1 MSKIIVAL
9 TSAIL
14 LSACVSA
21 PESETPQANFKT
33 QIRWTSYGIP
43 HVKAD
48 DWAGMGYGFAYA
60 TATDGV
66 CVVAHDVMTV
76 NGDLSRFVGP
86 ENGNLQ
92 SDIFHRG
99 LLTTDRLLAF
109 SAEQSANEH
118 EFSRGYTAGYN
129 RYLRDHADDL
139 PAACAGKPW
148 VQEITQD
155 DLVRLTMGVGIRYGL
170 GWFQK
175 SIASATPP
183 GEPLAD
189 LEPGSVSLADNP
201 LADNPMADNRYDFE
215 IGIGSNAVALGRDV
229 TESGRGVLFGNPH
242 YPWRGSSRFHMI
254 HTTIPGELDV
264 MGVSLLTTNRV
275 AIGFNKDIAWSH
287 TVSTALRFTLYE
299 LQLNPEN
306 PMEYKYGDVYRP
318 IVESGVDIDVVDEDG
333 NTETRQQSIYLTHYG
348 AVVMSQALPWNTEVA
363 YAIRDVNVNNTR
375 NMATYDA
382 LNVAESIDDIE
393 AAISMQGV
401 PWTNTIAA
409 DRHGTAYYADISVT
423 PNVDAELLDR
433 CRVTVK
439 NLPARVV
446 VLNGANPGC
455 EWKNDSRSAVAGALP
470 AQEMPRI
477 RRNDYVT
484 NSNDSYWLSNPDAP
498 LEGYSPIIGPERT
511 ARTLRT
517 RAGLNFVQQ
526 KLAEKE
532 KLGPQDLQS
541 IIYSQRNYAAE
552 ILLDDV
558 LQLCEENGGPVAL
571 ENTTVKMEITPACAA
586 LAGWDRHQGNDSR
599 GAQVWTEFWRTAR
612 KIPDVYAVP
621 FDVNNPVH
629 TPTGIA
635 IDNDEV
641 AAAVRQ
647 ALANAQITLQDAGI
661 ALDARWGDVQFAERK
676 GERIAIPGGHGWAGM
691 FGMIEADLQKD
702 KGYTPIK
709 HGNSFIQVISWDR
722 DGNLDP
728 RGMLTY
734 SQSQEPES
742 DHYDNLTRLYSD
754 GRWIRFPFSE
764 AEIQADSELLVLE
777 LIE

>member
-1 MSKIIVAL
+1 MRKIIATLACV
-9 TSAIL
+9 TL
-14 LSACVSA
+14 LSACASA
-21 PESETPQANFKT
+21 PESDTTPADFKT

-76 NGDLSRFVGP
+76 NGDLSRFLGP

-92 SDIFHRG
+92 SDVFHRG
-99 LLTTDRLLAF
+99 LLTDARLLAF
-109 SAEQSANEH
+109 NAEQSANEH
-118 EFSRGYTAGYN
+118 EFSRGYAAGYN

-139 PAACAGKPW
+139 PAACAGKAW
-148 VQEITQD
+148 MQAITQD

-175 SIASATPP
+175 DIANASPP
-183 GEPLAD
+183 GVPLASQGM
-189 LEPGSVSLADNP
+189 ELASI
-201 LADNPMADNRYDFE
+201 ADNRYDFE
-215 IGIGSNAVALGRDV
+215 MGIGSNAIALGKDV

-242 YPWRGSSRFHMI
+242 YPWKGSSRFHMI

-299 LQLNPEN
+299 LELNPED
-306 PMEYKYGDVYRP
+306 PMEYKYGNEYRP
-318 IVESGVDIDVVDEDG
+318 IVASSVAVEVLGADG
-333 NTETRQQSIYLTHYG
+333 NTDTEQQSIYLTHYG
-348 AVVMSQALPWNTEVA
+348 ALVMSKALPWNAEVA
-363 YAIRDVNVNNTR
+363 YAIRDANVNNTR
-375 NMATYDA
+375 NTASYDA
-382 LNVAESIDDIE
+382 LNKAESIDDIE

-409 DRHGTAYYADISVT
+409 DRHGTAFYADISVT

-439 NLPARVV
+439 HLPAHIVI
-446 VLNGANPGC
+446 LNGADPEC
-455 EWKNDSRSAVAGALP
+455 EWKIDSRSAVAGALP
-470 AQEMPRI
+470 AQDMPRI

-484 NSNDSYWLSNPDAP
+484 NSNDSYWLSNPDEP

-526 KLAEKE
+526 KLAEEK
-532 KLGPQDLQS
+532 KLGPQDLQA

-552 ILLDDV
+552 VLLDDV
-558 LQLCEENGGPVAL
+558 LELCDANNEPVL
-571 ENTTVKMEITPACAA
+571 FEDTEIDISPACAA
-586 LAGWDRHQGNDSR
+586 LAAWDRHQGNNSR
-599 GAQVWTEFWRTAR
+599 GAQVWTEFWRSAR
-612 KIPDVYAVP
+612 KIPDIYAVP
-621 FDVNNPVH
+621 FDVNDPVH

-641 AAAVRQ
+641 ATAARE
-647 ALANAQITLQDAGI
+647 ALASAQLTLEAAGI
-661 ALDARWGDVQFAERK
+661 ALDARWGDVQFAERN
-676 GERIAIPGGHGWAGM
+676 GERIAIPGGQGWAGM
-691 FGMIEADLQKD
+691 FGMIVADLQKD
-702 KGYTPIK
+702 KGYTPIQ
-709 HGNSFIQVISWDR
+709 HGNSFIQVISWDK

-742 DHYDNLTRLYSD
+742 AHYADLTRLYSD
-754 GRWIRFPFSE
+754 GQWIRFPFSE
-764 AEIQADSELLVLE
+764 ADIQADPELVVLE
-777 LIE
+777 LVE

>member
-1 MSKIIVAL
+1 MRRIIVTLSCA
-9 TSAIL
+9 AL
-14 LSACVSA
+14 LSACASA
-21 PESETPQANFKT
+21 PESDTSTANFKT

-43 HVKAD
+43 HVKAEN
-48 DWAGMGYGFAYA
+48 WAGLGYGFAYA

-76 NGDLSRFVGP
+76 KGDLSRFLGP

-92 SDIFHRG
+92 SDVFHRG
-99 LLTTDRLLAF
+99 LLTDDRLLAF
-109 SAEQSANEH
+109 NSKQSANEH
-118 EFSRGYTAGYN
+118 EFSRGYAAGYN

-148 VQEITQD
+148 MQAITQD
-155 DLVRLTMGVGIRYGL
+155 DLARLTMGVGIRYGL

-175 SIASATPP
+175 DIANATPP
-183 GEPLAD
+183 GVPLAIPVT
-189 LEPGSVSLADNP
+189 EPVP
-201 LADNPMADNRYDFE
+201 LADNRYDFE
-215 IGIGSNAVALGRDV
+215 MGIGSNAIALGSDV

-306 PMEYKYGDVYRP
+306 PMEYKYGDEYRP
-318 IVESGVDIDVVDEDG
+318 IVASSVTVEVLGEDG
-333 NTETRQQSIYLTHYG
+333 NASTEQQSIYLTHYG
-348 AVVMSQALPWNTEVA
+348 AVVMSKALPWNAEVA
-363 YAIRDVNVNNTR
+363 YAIRDANVNNTR
-375 NMATYDA
+375 NTATYDA
-382 LNVAESIDDIE
+382 LNKAESVDDIE
-393 AAISMQGV
+393 TAISMQGV

-409 DRHGTAYYADISVT
+409 DRYGTAFYADISVT

-439 NLPARVV
+439 HLPARVV
-446 VLNGANPGC
+446 VLNGADPDC

-470 AQEMPRI
+470 AEDMPRI

-484 NSNDSYWLSNPDAP
+484 NSNDSYWLSNPDEP

-526 KLAEKE
+526 KLAEEK

-558 LQLCEENGGPVAL
+558 LELCDGNNEPVTL
-571 ENTTVKMEITPACAA
+571 EGTEVDITAACAA
-586 LAGWDRHQGNDSR
+586 LAAWDRHQANNSR
-599 GAQVWTEFWRTAR
+599 GAQVWTEFWRSAR

-621 FDVNNPVH
+621 FDVNDPVH
-629 TPTGIA
+629 TPSGIA
-635 IDNDEV
+635 TENDEV
-641 AAAVRQ
+641 AAAVRV
-647 ALANAQITLQDAGI
+647 ALANAQVTLETAGI
-661 ALDARWGDVQFAERK
+661 ALDARWGDVQFAERN
-676 GERIAIPGGHGWAGM
+676 GERIAIPGGQGWAGM
-691 FGMIEADLQKD
+691 FGMIVADLQKD
-702 KGYTPIK
+702 KGYTPIQ
-709 HGNSFIQVISWDR
+709 HGNSYIQVISWDK

-742 DHYDNLTRLYSD
+742 DHYDDLTRLYSD
-754 GRWIRFPFSE
+754 GQWIRFPFSE
-764 AEIQADSELLVLE
+764 ADIQADPELSVLE
-777 LIE
+777 LLE

>member
-1 MSKIIVAL
+1 MQKIIVTL
-9 TSAIL
+9 SCVLL
-14 LSACVSA
+14 LSACSSV
-21 PESETPQANFKT
+21 PESDPLPSEFKT

-66 CVVAHDVMTV
+66 CVIAHDVMIV
-76 NGDLSRFVGP
+76 NGDLSRFLGP
-86 ENGNLQ
+86 EDGNLQ
-92 SDIFHRG
+92 SDVFHRG
-99 LLTTDRLLAF
+99 LLTDDRLIEF
-109 SAEQSANEH
+109 SGKQSANEH

-148 VQEITQD
+148 MQAITQD

-175 SIASATPP
+175 DIANATPP
-183 GEPLAD
+183 GVPLAAAD
-189 LEPGSVSLADNP
+189 PVSIADN
-201 LADNPMADNRYDFE
+201 NYDFE
-215 IGIGSNAVALGRDV
+215 VGIGSNAIALGRDV

-299 LQLNPEN
+299 LQLNPQN
-306 PMEYKYGDVYRP
+306 PMEYKYGEEYRP
-318 IVESGVDIDVVDEDG
+318 IVASSVAVDVKGEDG
-333 NTETRQQSIYLTHYG
+333 TISTEQQSIYLTHYG
-348 AVVMSQALPWNTEVA
+348 AIVMSKALPWNAEVA
-363 YAIRDVNVNNTR
+363 YAIRDANVDNTR
-375 NMATYDA
+375 NIATYDA
-382 LNVAESIDDIE
+382 LNKARSIDDIE

-409 DRHGTAYYADISVT
+409 DRHGTAFYADISVT
-423 PNVDAELLDR
+423 PNVDAELLGR
-433 CRVTVK
+433 CRVTVEH
-439 NLPARVV
+439 LPARIVI
-446 VLNGANPGC
+446 LNGADPEC
-455 EWKNDSRSAVAGALP
+455 EWKSDSRSAVAGALP
-470 AQEMPRI
+470 AQDMPRI

-484 NSNDSYWLSNPDAP
+484 NSNDSYWLSNPDEP

-517 RAGLNFVQQ
+517 RAGLNFLQQ
-526 KLAEKE
+526 KLAEEK

-558 LQLCEENGGPVAL
+558 LELCDGNNEPVL
-571 ENTTVKMEITPACAA
+571 LKDTEVDITPVCST
-586 LAGWDRHQGNDSR
+586 LATWDRHQGNNSR
-599 GAQVWTEFWRTAR
+599 GAQVWTEFWRKAR
-612 KIPDVYAVP
+612 KIPDIYAVP
-621 FDVNNPVH
+621 FDANDPVH
-629 TPTGIA
+629 TPAGIA
-635 IDNDEV
+635 IGSDEV
-641 AAAVRQ
+641 AAAVRE
-647 ALANAQITLQDAGI
+647 ALAGAQVTLETAGI
-661 ALDARWGDVQFAERK
+661 ALDARWGDVQFAERN
-676 GERIAIPGGHGWAGM
+676 GERIAIPGGQGWAGM
-691 FGMIEADLQKD
+691 FGMIVADLQKD

-709 HGNSFIQVISWDR
+709 HGNSFIQVISWDK

-742 DHYDNLTRLYSD
+742 EHYEDLTRLYSD
-754 GRWIRFPFSE
+754 GQWIRFPFSD
-764 AEIQADSELLVLE
+764 AEIQADPELSVLE
-777 LIE
+777 LLE

>member
-1 MSKIIVAL
+1 MYKIIL
-9 TSAIL
+9 TLASVIL
-14 LSACVSA
+14 LSACASV
-21 PESETPQANFKT
+21 PELDTAAASFKT

-48 DWAGMGYGFAYA
+48 DWAGLGYGFAYA
-60 TATDGV
+60 TATDGI
-66 CVVAHDVMTV
+66 CVIANDVVTV
-76 NGDLSRFVGP
+76 NGDLSRFLGP
-86 ENGNLQ
+86 EDGHLQ
-92 SDIFHRG
+92 SDVFHRG

-109 SAEQSANEH
+109 SAAQSTNEH

-129 RYLRDHADDL
+129 RYLRDHGGDL
-139 PAACAGKPW
+139 PLACAGKPW
-148 VQEITQD
+148 MRAITQD

-175 SIASATPP
+175 DIASATPP
-183 GEPLAD
+183 GEPLAASASGPD
-189 LEPGSVSLADNP
+189 S
-201 LADNPMADNRYDFE
+201 MADNRYDFE
-215 IGIGSNAVALGRDV
+215 MGIGSNAVALGSDV

-242 YPWRGSSRFHMI
+242 YPWQGSSRFHMI
-254 HTTIPGELDV
+254 HTTIPGQLDV
-264 MGVSLLTTNRV
+264 MGVSLMTTNRI

-306 PMEYKYGDVYRP
+306 PMEYKYGDEYRP
-318 IVESGVDIDVVDEDG
+318 IVTTPVEVEVLDG
-333 NTETRQQSIYLTHYG
+333 DGHTGTQQQSIYLTHYG
-348 AVVMSQALPWNTEVA
+348 AVVMNQVLPWNTQVA
-363 YAIRDVNVNNTR
+363 YVIRDVNVSNTR

-382 LNVAESIDDIE
+382 LNVAESVDDIE

-409 DRHGTAYYADISVT
+409 DRYGTAFYADISVT
-423 PNVDAELLDR
+423 PNVDAVLLDR

-439 NLPARVV
+439 NLPAHIV
-446 VLNGANPGC
+446 VLDGTDPEC

-477 RRNDYVT
+477 RRKDYVT
-484 NSNDSYWLSNPDAP
+484 NSNDSYWLANPEAP

-526 KLAEKE
+526 KLAQKG

-558 LQLCEENGGPVAL
+558 LKLCDGNTQVVAL
-571 ENTTVKMEITPACAA
+571 EETNVDITPACAA
-586 LAGWDRHQGNDSR
+586 LAAWDRRQGNDSR

-612 KIPDVYAVP
+612 IIPDIYAVP
-621 FDVNNPVH
+621 FDVNDPVH

-635 IDNDEV
+635 VDNDDV
-641 AAAVRQ
+641 AAAVSL
-647 ALANAQITLQDAGI
+647 ALARAQVTLERAGI
-661 ALDARWGDVQFAERK
+661 ALDARWGDVQFAERN
-676 GERIAIPGGHGWAGM
+676 GERIAIPGGQGWAGM

-709 HGNSFIQVISWDR
+709 HGNSFIQVISWDG
-722 DGNLDP
+722 DGKLDP

-742 DHYDNLTRLYSD
+742 DHYDDLTRLYSD
-754 GRWIRFPFSE
+754 GQWIRFPFSD
-764 AEIQADSELLVLE
+764 ADIQADTELSVLE
-777 LIE
+777 LLE

>member
-1 MSKIIVAL
+1 MRKIVVTLAC
-9 TSAIL
+9 AIL
-14 LSACVSA
+14 LSGCASA
-21 PESETPQANFKT
+21 PESDTAAASFKT

-48 DWAGMGYGFAYA
+48 NWASLGYGFAYA

-76 NGDLSRFVGP
+76 NGDLSRFLGP

-92 SDIFHRG
+92 SDVFHRG
-99 LLTTDRLLAF
+99 LLTTDRLVAF
-109 SAEQSANEH
+109 SAEQSVNEN
-118 EFSRGYTAGYN
+118 EFSSGYAAGYN

-148 VQEITQD
+148 MRSITQD
-155 DLVRLTMGVGIRYGL
+155 DLARLTMGVGIRYGL

-175 SIASATPP
+175 DIANATPP
-183 GEPLAD
+183 GVPLAVPVA
-189 LEPGSVSLADNP
+189 EPVP
-201 LADNPMADNRYDFE
+201 IADNRYDFDM
-215 IGIGSNAVALGRDV
+215 GIGSNAIALGSAV

-254 HTTIPGELDV
+254 HTTISGELDV

-306 PMEYKYGDVYRP
+306 PMEYKYGDEYRP
-318 IVESGVDIDVVDEDG
+318 IVAASVAVEVLDEDG
-333 NTETRQQSIYLTHYG
+333 NTGTEQQSIYLTHYG
-348 AVVMSQALPWNTEVA
+348 AVVMSRALPWNAEVA
-363 YAIRDVNVNNTR
+363 YAIRDANVSNTR
-375 NMATYDA
+375 NTATYDA
-382 LNVAESIDDIE
+382 LNKAESVDDIE

-409 DRHGTAYYADISVT
+409 DRHGTAFYADISVT

-433 CRVTVK
+433 CRVSVK
-439 NLPARVV
+439 HLPAHVV
-446 VLNGANPGC
+446 VLNGADPGC
-455 EWKNDSRSAVAGALP
+455 EWKTDSRSYVAGALP
-470 AQEMPRI
+470 AEEMPRI
-477 RRNDYVT
+477 RRQDYVT
-484 NSNDSYWLSNPDAP
+484 NSNDSYWLSNPDEP

-526 KLAEKE
+526 KLAEEK

-558 LQLCEENGGPVAL
+558 LELCDGNSDPVAF
-571 ENTTVKMEITPACAA
+571 EDTEIDITPACAA
-586 LAGWDRHQGNDSR
+586 LAAWDRHQGNNSR
-599 GAQVWTEFWRTAR
+599 GAQVWTEFWRSAQ

-621 FDVNNPVH
+621 FDVNDPVH

-635 IDNDEV
+635 IDNDAV
-641 AAAVRQ
+641 ATALRE
-647 ALANAQITLQDAGI
+647 ALATAQVTLETAGI
-661 ALDARWGDVQFAERK
+661 ALDARWGDVQFAERN
-676 GERIAIPGGHGWAGM
+676 GERIEIPGGQGWAGM

-709 HGNSFIQVISWDR
+709 HGNSFIQVISWDKE
-722 DGNLDP
+722 GNLDP

-742 DHYDNLTRLYSD
+742 DHYDDLTRLYSD
-754 GRWIRFPFSE
+754 GQWIDFPFSE
-764 AEIQADSELLVLE
+764 ADIEADPELSVLE
-777 LIE
+777 LLE

>member
-1 MSKIIVAL
+1 MRKIIVTLA
-9 TSAIL
+9 SAIL
-14 LSACVSA
+14 LSACVST
-21 PESETPQANFKT
+21 PEPDTAKPGFKT

-48 DWAGMGYGFAYA
+48 DWAGLGYGFAYA
-60 TATDGV
+60 TATDGI

-76 NGDLSRFVGP
+76 NGDLSRFLGTD
-86 ENGNLQ
+86 NGNLQ

-99 LLTTDRLLAF
+99 LLTDDRLVAF
-109 SAEQSANEH
+109 STKQSANEH
-118 EFSRGYTAGYN
+118 EFSRGYAAGYN

-148 VQEITQD
+148 MQAITQD
-155 DLVRLTMGVGIRYGL
+155 DLARLTMGVGIRYGL

-175 SIASATPP
+175 DIAKATPP
-183 GEPLAD
+183 GVPLAVPVA
-189 LEPGSVSLADNP
+189 EPVAI
-201 LADNPMADNRYDFE
+201 ADNRYDFE
-215 IGIGSNAVALGRDV
+215 MGIGSNAIALGSEV

-299 LQLNPEN
+299 LQLNPES
-306 PMEYKYGDVYRP
+306 PMEYKYGDEYRP
-318 IVESGVDIDVVDEDG
+318 IVATSVAVEVMDGDG
-333 NTETRQQSIYLTHYG
+333 NTGTEQQSIYLTHYG
-348 AVVMSQALPWNTEVA
+348 AVVMSKALPWNAEVA
-363 YAIRDVNVNNTR
+363 YAIRDANVSNTR
-375 NMATYDA
+375 NTATYDA
-382 LNVAESIDDIE
+382 LNKAESVDDIE

-409 DRHGTAYYADISVT
+409 DRHGTAFYADISVT
-423 PNVDAELLDR
+423 PNVDAELLER
-433 CRVTVK
+433 CRVSVK
-439 NLPARVV
+439 HLPARIV
-446 VLNGANPGC
+446 VLNGADPEC
-455 EWKNDSRSAVAGALP
+455 EWKTDSRSAVAGALP
-470 AQEMPRI
+470 AEEMPRI
-477 RRNDYVT
+477 RRHDYVT
-484 NSNDSYWLSNPDAP
+484 NSNDSYWLSNPDEP

-526 KLAEKE
+526 KLAEEK

-558 LQLCEENGGPVAL
+558 LELCDGNSEPVAL
-571 ENTTVKMEITPACAA
+571 KDVDIDITPACAT
-586 LAGWDRHQGNDSR
+586 LAAWDRHQGNNSR
-599 GAQVWTEFWRTAR
+599 GAQVWTEFWRSAQ

-621 FDVNNPVH
+621 FDVNDPVH
-629 TPTGIA
+629 TPSGIA
-635 IDNDEV
+635 IDNDTV
-641 AAAVRQ
+641 AIAVRE
-647 ALANAQITLQDAGI
+647 ALANAQVTLETAGI
-661 ALDARWGDVQFAERK
+661 ALDARWGDVQFAERN
-676 GERIAIPGGHGWAGM
+676 GERIEIPGGQGWAGM
-691 FGMIEADLQKD
+691 FGMIVADLQKD

-709 HGNSFIQVISWDR
+709 HGNSFIQVISWDE

-742 DHYDNLTRLYSD
+742 DHYDDLTRLYSD
-754 GRWIRFPFSE
+754 GQWIRFPFSE
-764 AEIQADSELLVLE
+764 ADIRADPELSVLE
-777 LIE
+777 LLE

>member
-1 MSKIIVAL
+1 MRKIIVTLAS
-9 TSAIL
+9 TIL
-14 LSACVSA
+14 LSACVST
-21 PESETPQANFKT
+21 PESDTAKPDFKT

-48 DWAGMGYGFAYA
+48 DWPGLGYGFAYA

-66 CVVAHDVMTV
+66 CVIAYDVMTV
-76 NGDLSRFVGP
+76 NGDLSRFLGTD
-86 ENGNLQ
+86 NGNLQ

-99 LLTTDRLLAF
+99 LLTTDRLVAF
-109 SAEQSANEH
+109 SAKQSANEH
-118 EFSRGYTAGYN
+118 EFSRGYAAGYN

-148 VQEITQD
+148 MQTITQD
-155 DLVRLTMGVGIRYGL
+155 DLARLTMGVGIRYGL

-175 SIASATPP
+175 DIANATPP
-183 GEPLAD
+183 GVPLAVPVAESD
-189 LEPGSVSLADNP
+189 PI
-201 LADNPMADNRYDFE
+201 ADNRYDFE
-215 IGIGSNAVALGRDV
+215 MGIGSNAIALGSEV

-299 LQLNPEN
+299 LQLNSEN
-306 PMEYKYGDVYRP
+306 PMEYKYGDEYRP
-318 IVESGVDIDVVDEDG
+318 ILATSVAVEVLDEDG
-333 NTETRQQSIYLTHYG
+333 NTGTEQQSIYLTHYG
-348 AVVMSQALPWNTEVA
+348 AVVMSKALPWNAEVA
-363 YAIRDVNVNNTR
+363 YAIRDANVSNTR
-375 NMATYDA
+375 NTATYDA
-382 LNVAESIDDIE
+382 LNKAESIDDIE

-409 DRHGTAYYADISVT
+409 DRHGTAFYADISVT

-433 CRVTVK
+433 CRVSVK
-439 NLPARVV
+439 HLPARIV
-446 VLNGANPGC
+446 VLNGADPGC
-455 EWKNDSRSAVAGALP
+455 EWKTDPRSAVAGALP
-470 AQEMPRI
+470 AEEMPRI
-477 RRNDYVT
+477 RRQDYVT
-484 NSNDSYWLSNPDAP
+484 NSNDSYWLSNPDEP
-498 LEGYSPIIGPERT
+498 LEGYSPIIGSERT
-511 ARTLRT
+511 SRTLRT

-526 KLAEKE
+526 KLTEEK

-558 LQLCEENGGPVAL
+558 LELCDGNSEPVAIKG
-571 ENTTVKMEITPACAA
+571 EDIDITPACAA
-586 LAGWDRHQGNDSR
+586 LAAWDRHQGNNSR
-599 GAQVWTEFWRTAR
+599 GAQVWTEFWRSAQ

-621 FDVNNPVH
+621 FDVDDPVH
-629 TPTGIA
+629 TPSGIA
-635 IDNDEV
+635 IDNDAV
-641 AAAVRQ
+641 AAAVRE
-647 ALANAQITLQDAGI
+647 ALANAQVTLETAGI
-661 ALDARWGDVQFAERK
+661 ALDARWGDVQFAERN
-676 GERIAIPGGHGWAGM
+676 GHRIEIPGGQGWAGM
-691 FGMIEADLQKD
+691 FGMIVADLQKD

-709 HGNSFIQVISWDR
+709 HGNSFIQVISWDEH
-722 DGNLDP
+722 GNLDP

-742 DHYDNLTRLYSD
+742 DHYDDLTRLYSD
-754 GRWIRFPFSE
+754 GQWIRFPFSE
-764 AEIQADSELLVLE
+764 ADIQADPELSVLE
-777 LIE
+777 LLE

>member
-1 MSKIIVAL
+1 MRKIIVTLAS
-9 TSAIL
+9 TIL
-14 LSACVSA
+14 LSACVST
-21 PESETPQANFKT
+21 PESDTAKPDFKT

-48 DWAGMGYGFAYA
+48 DWPGLGYGFAYA

-66 CVVAHDVMTV
+66 CVIAYDVMTV
-76 NGDLSRFVGP
+76 NGDLSRFLGP
-86 ENGNLQ
+86 DNGNLQ

-99 LLTTDRLLAF
+99 LLTTDRLVAF
-109 SAEQSANEH
+109 SAKQSANEH
-118 EFSRGYTAGYN
+118 EFSRGYAAGYN

-148 VQEITQD
+148 MQTITQD
-155 DLVRLTMGVGIRYGL
+155 DLARLTMGVGIRYGL

-175 SIASATPP
+175 DIANATPP
-183 GEPLAD
+183 GVPLAVPVAESD
-189 LEPGSVSLADNP
+189 PI
-201 LADNPMADNRYDFE
+201 ADNRYDFE
-215 IGIGSNAVALGRDV
+215 MGIGSNAIALGSEV

-299 LQLNPEN
+299 LQLNSEN
-306 PMEYKYGDVYRP
+306 PMEYKYGDEYRP
-318 IVESGVDIDVVDEDG
+318 ILATSVAVEVLDEDG
-333 NTETRQQSIYLTHYG
+333 NTGTEQQSIYLTHYG
-348 AVVMSQALPWNTEVA
+348 AVVMSKALPWNAEVA
-363 YAIRDVNVNNTR
+363 YAIRDANVSNTR
-375 NMATYDA
+375 NTATYDA
-382 LNVAESIDDIE
+382 LNKAESIDDIE

-409 DRHGTAYYADISVT
+409 DRHGTAFYADISVT

-433 CRVTVK
+433 CRVSVK
-439 NLPARVV
+439 HLPARIV
-446 VLNGANPGC
+446 VLNGADPEC
-455 EWKNDSRSAVAGALP
+455 EWKTDSRSAVTGALP
-470 AQEMPRI
+470 AEEMPRI
-477 RRNDYVT
+477 RRQDYVT
-484 NSNDSYWLSNPDAP
+484 NSNDSYWLSNPDEP
-498 LEGYSPIIGPERT
+498 LEGYSPIIGSERT
-511 ARTLRT
+511 SRTLRT

-526 KLAEKE
+526 KLTEEK

-558 LQLCEENGGPVAL
+558 LELCDGNSEPVAIKG
-571 ENTTVKMEITPACAA
+571 EDIDITPACAA
-586 LAGWDRHQGNDSR
+586 LAAWDRHQGNNSR
-599 GAQVWTEFWRTAR
+599 GAQVWTEFWRSAQ

-621 FDVNNPVH
+621 FDVNDPVH
-629 TPTGIA
+629 TPSGIA
-635 IDNDEV
+635 IDNDAV
-641 AAAVRQ
+641 AVAVRE
-647 ALANAQITLQDAGI
+647 ALANAQITLETAGI
-661 ALDARWGDVQFAERK
+661 ALDARWGDVQFAERN
-676 GERIAIPGGHGWAGM
+676 GHRIEIPGGQGWAGM
-691 FGMIEADLQKD
+691 FGMIVADLQKD

-709 HGNSFIQVISWDR
+709 HGNSFIQVISWDEH
-722 DGNLDP
+722 GNLDP

-742 DHYDNLTRLYSD
+742 DHYDDLTRLYSD
-754 GRWIRFPFSE
+754 GQWIRFPFSE
-764 AEIQADSELLVLE
+764 ADIQADPELSVLE
-777 LIE
+777 LLE

>member
-1 MSKIIVAL
+1 MQKIIVTL
-9 TSAIL
+9 SCVLL
-14 LSACVSA
+14 LSACSSV
-21 PESETPQANFKT
+21 PESDPSASEFKT

-66 CVVAHDVMTV
+66 CVIAHDVMIV
-76 NGDLSRFVGP
+76 NGDLSRFLGP
-86 ENGNLQ
+86 EDGNLQ
-92 SDIFHRG
+92 SDVFHRG
-99 LLTTDRLLAF
+99 LLTDDRLIEF
-109 SAEQSANEH
+109 SGKQSANEH

-148 VQEITQD
+148 MQAITQD

-175 SIASATPP
+175 DIANATPP
-183 GEPLAD
+183 GVPLAAAD
-189 LEPGSVSLADNP
+189 PVSIADN
-201 LADNPMADNRYDFE
+201 NYDFE
-215 IGIGSNAVALGRDV
+215 VGIGSNAIALGRDV

-299 LQLNPEN
+299 LQLNPQN
-306 PMEYKYGDVYRP
+306 PMEYKYGEEYRP
-318 IVESGVDIDVVDEDG
+318 IVASSVAVDVKGEDG
-333 NTETRQQSIYLTHYG
+333 TISTEQQSIYLTHYG
-348 AVVMSQALPWNTEVA
+348 AIVMSKALPWNAEVA
-363 YAIRDVNVNNTR
+363 YAIRDANVDNTR
-375 NMATYDA
+375 NIATYDA
-382 LNVAESIDDIE
+382 LNKARSIDDIE

-409 DRHGTAYYADISVT
+409 DRHGTAFYADISVT
-423 PNVDAELLDR
+423 PNVDAELLGR
-433 CRVTVK
+433 CRVTVEH
-439 NLPARVV
+439 LPARIVI
-446 VLNGANPGC
+446 LNGADPEC
-455 EWKNDSRSAVAGALP
+455 EWKSDSRSAVAGALP
-470 AQEMPRI
+470 AQDMPRI

-484 NSNDSYWLSNPDAP
+484 NSNDSYWLSNPDEP

-517 RAGLNFVQQ
+517 RAGLNFLQQ
-526 KLAEKE
+526 KLAEE
-532 KLGPQDLQS
+532 NKLGPQDLQS

-558 LQLCEENGGPVAL
+558 LELCDGNNEPVL
-571 ENTTVKMEITPACAA
+571 LKDTEVDITPVCST
-586 LAGWDRHQGNDSR
+586 LATWDRHQGNNSR
-599 GAQVWTEFWRTAR
+599 GAQVWTEFWRKAR
-612 KIPDVYAVP
+612 KIPDIYAVP
-621 FDVNNPVH
+621 FDANDPVH
-629 TPTGIA
+629 TPAGIA
-635 IDNDEV
+635 IGNDEV
-641 AAAVRQ
+641 AAAVRE
-647 ALANAQITLQDAGI
+647 ALAGAQVTLETAGI
-661 ALDARWGDVQFAERK
+661 ALDARWGDVQFAERN
-676 GERIAIPGGHGWAGM
+676 GERIAIPGGQGWAGM
-691 FGMIEADLQKD
+691 FGMIVADLQKD

-709 HGNSFIQVISWDR
+709 HGNSFIQVISWDK

-742 DHYDNLTRLYSD
+742 EHYEDLTRLYSD
-754 GRWIRFPFSE
+754 GQWIRFPFSD
-764 AEIQADSELLVLE
+764 AEIQADPELSVLE
-777 LIE
+777 LLE

>member
-1 MSKIIVAL
+1 MRKIVATL
-9 TSAIL
+9 ACATL

-21 PESETPQANFKT
+21 PESETTPASFKT

-48 DWAGMGYGFAYA
+48 DWAGLGYGFAYA

-76 NGDLSRFVGP
+76 NGDLSRFLGP

-92 SDIFHRG
+92 SDVFHRG
-99 LLTTDRLLAF
+99 LLTADRLVAF

-118 EFSRGYTAGYN
+118 EFSRGYVAGYN
-129 RYLRDHADDL
+129 RYLRDHAEDL

-148 VQEITQD
+148 MQPVSQD

-170 GWFQK
+170 GWFQND
-175 SIASATPP
+175 IANAAPP
-183 GEPLAD
+183 GVPLAIPAEE
-189 LEPGSVSLADNP
+189 LVPIT
-201 LADNPMADNRYDFE
+201 DNRYDFE
-215 IGIGSNAVALGRDV
+215 MGIGSNAIALGSDV
-229 TESGRGVLFGNPH
+229 TESGRGILFGNPH

-264 MGVSLLTTNRV
+264 MGVSLMTTNRV

-306 PMEYKYGDVYRP
+306 PMEYQYGDEFRP
-318 IVESGVDIDVVDEDG
+318 IVATTVAVEVLDVDG
-333 NTETRQQSIYLTHYG
+333 NTATEQQSIYLTHYG
-348 AVVMSQALPWNTEVA
+348 AVVMSKALPWNAKVA

-375 NMATYDA
+375 NIATYDA
-382 LNVAESIDDIE
+382 LNVAESIDDVE

-409 DRHGTAYYADISVT
+409 DRHGTAFYADISVT
-423 PNVDAELLDR
+423 PNLDAELLDR
-433 CRVTVK
+433 CRVTVEH
-439 NLPARVV
+439 LPSQVV
-446 VLNGANPGC
+446 VLNGADPGC
-455 EWKNDSRSAVAGALP
+455 EWKTDSRSAVAGALP

-477 RRNDYVT
+477 RRTDYVT

-526 KLAEKE
+526 KLAENG

-552 ILLDDV
+552 ILLDDILELCNSNNDPVV
-558 LQLCEENGGPVAL
+558 LEAGAVD
-571 ENTTVKMEITPACAA
+571 ITAACTA

-599 GAQVWTEFWRTAR
+599 GAQVWTEFWRKAR

-621 FDVNNPVH
+621 FDVNDPVH
-629 TPTGIA
+629 TPSGIA

-641 AAAVRQ
+641 AAAVRV
-647 ALANAQITLQDAGI
+647 ALANAQVTLETAGI
-661 ALDARWGDVQFAERK
+661 ALDARWGDVQFAERN
-676 GERIAIPGGHGWAGM
+676 GERIAIPGGQGWAGM
-691 FGMIEADLQKD
+691 FGMIVADLQKD
-702 KGYTPIK
+702 KGYTPIQ
-709 HGNSFIQVISWDR
+709 HGNSYIQVISWDK

-742 DHYDNLTRLYSD
+742 DHYDDLTRLYSD
-754 GRWIRFPFSE
+754 GQWIRFPFSE
-764 AEIQADSELLVLE
+764 DDIQADPELRVLE
-777 LIE
+777 LVE

>member
-1 MSKIIVAL
+1 MFKIVL
-9 TSAIL
+9 TLASVIL
-14 LSACVSA
+14 LSACASA
-21 PESETPQANFKT
+21 PEFDASSASFKT

-76 NGDLSRFVGP
+76 NGELSRYLGP
-86 ENGNLQ
+86 DNGHLQ
-92 SDIFHRG
+92 SDVFHRG
-99 LLTTDRLLAF
+99 LLTADRLVAF
-109 SAEQSANEH
+109 SAAQSANED

-148 VQEITQD
+148 MKSISRD

-175 SIASATPP
+175 DIANATPP
-183 GEPLAD
+183 VEQLVESDPHSNSMVD
-189 LEPGSVSLADNP
+189 S
-201 LADNPMADNRYDFE
+201 RYDFE
-215 IGIGSNAVALGRDV
+215 MGIGSNAIALGRDV
-229 TESGRGVLFGNPH
+229 TESGRGILFGNPH

-306 PMEYKYGDVYRP
+306 PMEYKYGDEYRP
-318 IVESGVDIDVVDEDG
+318 IVTTGVDVEVMDEDG
-333 NTETRQQSIYLTHYG
+333 NTAMEQQSIYLTHYG
-348 AVVMSQALPWNTEVA
+348 AVVMSRALPWTTEVA
-363 YAIRDVNVNNTR
+363 YAIRDVNVSNTR
-375 NMATYDA
+375 NIATYDA
-382 LNVAESIDDIE
+382 LNVAESIDDVE
-393 AAISMQGV
+393 VAISMQGV

-409 DRHGTAYYADISVT
+409 DRHGTAFYADISVT

-433 CRVTVK
+433 CRVVVEH
-439 NLPARVV
+439 LPAQVV
-446 VLNGANPGC
+446 VLNGAEPGC
-455 EWKNDSRSAVAGALP
+455 EWKIDSRSAVAGALP

-526 KLAEKE
+526 KMAAKK

-558 LQLCEENGGPVAL
+558 LKLCDITNEPVAL
-571 ENTTVKMEITPACAA
+571 EDTNIDITPACAA
-586 LAGWDRHQGNDSR
+586 LASWDRRQGNNSR

-621 FDVNNPVH
+621 FDVDDPVH
-629 TPTGIA
+629 TPSGIA
-635 IDNDEV
+635 IENVEV
-641 AAAVRQ
+641 ALAIRQ
-647 ALANAQITLQDAGI
+647 SLANAQVTLETAGI
-661 ALDARWGDVQFAERK
+661 ALDARWGDVQFAERN
-676 GERIAIPGGHGWAGM
+676 GERIAIPGGQGWAGM
-691 FGMIEADLQKD
+691 FGMIAADLQKD

-709 HGNSFIQVISWDR
+709 HGNSYIQVISWDKEGR
-722 DGNLDP
+722 LDP

-742 DHYDNLTRLYSD
+742 AHYDDLTRLYSE
-754 GRWIRFPFSE
+754 GEWIRFPFSD
-764 AEIQADSELLVLE
+764 AEIQADPELTVLE
-777 LIE
+777 LVE

>member
-1 MSKIIVAL
+1 MRKTVATL
-9 TSAIL
+9 ACATL

-21 PESETPQANFKT
+21 PESETTPASFKT

-48 DWAGMGYGFAYA
+48 DWAGLGYGFAYA

-76 NGDLSRFVGP
+76 KGDLSRFLGP
-86 ENGNLQ
+86 EHGNLQ
-92 SDIFHRG
+92 SDVFHRG
-99 LLTTDRLLAF
+99 LLTADRLVAF
-109 SAEQSANEH
+109 SAKQSANEH
-118 EFSRGYTAGYN
+118 EFSRGYVAGYN
-129 RYLRDHADDL
+129 RYLRDHTDAL

-148 VQEITQD
+148 MQPVSQD

-175 SIASATPP
+175 DIANAAPP
-183 GEPLAD
+183 GVPLAN
-189 LEPGSVSLADNP
+189 PGEELVPITDT
-201 LADNPMADNRYDFE
+201 RYDFE
-215 IGIGSNAVALGRDV
+215 MGIGSNAIALGSDV
-229 TESGRGVLFGNPH
+229 TESGRGILFGNPH

-264 MGVSLLTTNRV
+264 MGVSLMTTNRV

-306 PMEYKYGDVYRP
+306 PMEYQYGDEYRP
-318 IVESGVDIDVVDEDG
+318 ILATTIAVDVLDQHG
-333 NTETRQQSIYLTHYG
+333 NIVTEQQSIYLTHYG
-348 AVVMSQALPWNTEVA
+348 AVVMSKALPWNVEVA

-375 NMATYDA
+375 NIATYDA
-382 LNVAESIDDIE
+382 LNVAESIDDVE

-409 DRHGTAYYADISVT
+409 DRHGTAFYADISVT
-423 PNVDAELLDR
+423 PNVDAELLGR
-433 CRVTVK
+433 CRVTVEH
-439 NLPARVV
+439 LPASVV
-446 VLNGANPGC
+446 VLNGADPGC
-455 EWKNDSRSAVAGALP
+455 EWKTDSRSAVAGALP

-477 RRNDYVT
+477 RRTDYVT

-498 LEGYSPIIGPERT
+498 LEGYSPSIGPECT

-526 KLAEKE
+526 KLAEKG

-552 ILLDDV
+552 ILLDDLLELCNSNNEPVV
-558 LQLCEENGGPVAL
+558 LEAG
-571 ENTTVKMEITPACAA
+571 TVDITAACTA
-586 LAGWDRHQGNDSR
+586 LAGWDRQQGNDSR
-599 GAQVWTEFWRTAR
+599 GAQVWTEFWRKAR

-621 FDVNNPVH
+621 FDVSDPVH
-629 TPTGIA
+629 TPRGIA
-635 IDNDEV
+635 IDNDAV
-641 AAAVRQ
+641 AQAVRE
-647 ALANAQITLQDAGI
+647 ALANARLTLEDAGI
-661 ALDARWGDVQFAERK
+661 ALDARWGDVQFAERN
-676 GERIAIPGGHGWAGM
+676 GERIAIPGGQGWAGM
-691 FGMIEADLQKD
+691 FGMIVADLQKG

-709 HGNSFIQVISWDR
+709 HGNSFIQVISWDK

-742 DHYDNLTRLYSD
+742 DHYDDLTRLYSD
-754 GRWIRFPFSE
+754 GQWIRFPFTE
-764 AEIQADSELLVLE
+764 ADIQADPQLSILE
-777 LIE
+777 LVE

>member
-1 MSKIIVAL
+1 MIKPHHQELLMYKFI
-9 TSAIL
+9 AILAAVLL
-14 LSACVSA
+14 LSACAST
-21 PESETPQANFKT
+21 PESDKPSFKT

-66 CVVAHDVMTV
+66 CVIARDVMMV
-76 NGDLSRFVGP
+76 NGDISRHFGP

-92 SDIFHRG
+92 SDVFHRG
-99 LLTTDRLLAF
+99 LLTGERLAAF
-109 SAEQSANEH
+109 SATQSANEH
-118 EFSRGYTAGYN
+118 DFSRGYTAGYN
-129 RYLRDHADDL
+129 RYLRDHAGEL

-148 VQEITQD
+148 VRPITGD
-155 DLVRLTMGVGIRYGL
+155 DLDRLTMGVGIRYGL

-175 SIASATPP
+175 DIANATPP
-183 GEPLAD
+183 DEQVVDLGATAVSIAD
-189 LEPGSVSLADNP
+189 S
-201 LADNPMADNRYDFE
+201 RYDFE
-215 IGIGSNAVALGRDV
+215 MGIGSNAVALGSDV

-242 YPWRGSSRFHMI
+242 YPWQGSSRFHMI

-306 PMEYKYGDVYRP
+306 QMEYAYGDEYRP
-318 IVESGVDIDVVDEDG
+318 IVPASVAVEVIDEDG
-333 NTETRQQSIYLTHYG
+333 NTSTRQQSIYLTHYG
-348 AVVMSQALPWNTEVA
+348 AVVMSQVLPWNHQVA
-363 YAIRDVNVNNTR
+363 YAIRDANVSNTR

-409 DRHGTAYYADISVT
+409 DRHGTAFYADISVT
-423 PNVDAELLDR
+423 PNVDAELLGR

-439 NLPARVV
+439 HLPAQVV
-446 VLNGANPGC
+446 VLNGADPEC
-455 EWKNDSRSAVAGALP
+455 EWKNDPRSAVPGALP

-477 RRNDYVT
+477 RRTDYVT
-484 NSNDSYWLSNPDAP
+484 NSNDSYWLANPEAP

-541 IIYSQRNYAAE
+541 IIYSQRNYGAE

-558 LQLCEENGGPVAL
+558 LELCDRNGGPVTL
-571 ENTTVKMEITPACAA
+571 EEVSVDITPACTA
-586 LAGWDRHQGNDSR
+586 LAAWDRHQGNDSR

-621 FDVNNPVH
+621 FDVNDPVN

-635 IDNDEV
+635 IENGEV
-641 AAAVRQ
+641 AAAVRE
-647 ALANAQITLQDAGI
+647 ALAKAQNTLQEAGI
-661 ALDARWGDVQFAERK
+661 ALDARWGDVQFAERN
-676 GERIAIPGGHGWAGM
+676 GERIAIPGGQGWAGM
-691 FGMIEADLQKD
+691 FGMIVADLQKD
-702 KGYTPIK
+702 KGYTPIM
-709 HGNSFIQVISWDR
+709 HGNSFIQVISWDEEGR
-722 DGNLDP
+722 LDP

-742 DHYDNLTRLYSD
+742 AHYDDLTRLYSS
-754 GRWIRFPFSE
+754 GQWIRFPFSDE
-764 AEIQADSELLVLE
+764 EIQADPELSMVELSE
-777 LIE
+777 

>member
-1 MSKIIVAL
+1 MRKIIVTLAS
-9 TSAIL
+9 TIL
-14 LSACVSA
+14 LSACVST
-21 PESETPQANFKT
+21 PESDTAKPDFKT

-48 DWAGMGYGFAYA
+48 DWPGLGYGFAYA

-66 CVVAHDVMTV
+66 CVIAYDVMTV
-76 NGDLSRFVGP
+76 NGDLSRFLGTD
-86 ENGNLQ
+86 NGNLQ

-99 LLTTDRLLAF
+99 LLTTDRLVAF
-109 SAEQSANEH
+109 SAKQSANEH
-118 EFSRGYTAGYN
+118 EFSRGYAAGYN

-148 VQEITQD
+148 MQTITQD
-155 DLVRLTMGVGIRYGL
+155 DLARLTMGVGIRYGL

-175 SIASATPP
+175 DIANATPP
-183 GEPLAD
+183 GVPLAVPVAESD
-189 LEPGSVSLADNP
+189 PI
-201 LADNPMADNRYDFE
+201 ADNRYDFE
-215 IGIGSNAVALGRDV
+215 MGIGSNAIALGSEV

-299 LQLNPEN
+299 LQLNSEN
-306 PMEYKYGDVYRP
+306 PMEYKYGDEYRP
-318 IVESGVDIDVVDEDG
+318 ILATSVAVEVLDEDG
-333 NTETRQQSIYLTHYG
+333 NIGTEQQSIYLTHYG
-348 AVVMSQALPWNTEVA
+348 AVVMSKALPWNAEVA
-363 YAIRDVNVNNTR
+363 YAIRDANVSNTR
-375 NMATYDA
+375 NTATYDA
-382 LNVAESIDDIE
+382 LNKAESIDDIE

-409 DRHGTAYYADISVT
+409 DRHGTAFYADISVT

-433 CRVTVK
+433 CRVSVK
-439 NLPARVV
+439 HLPARIV
-446 VLNGANPGC
+446 VLNGADPGC
-455 EWKNDSRSAVAGALP
+455 EWKTDPRSAVAGALP
-470 AQEMPRI
+470 AEEMPRI
-477 RRNDYVT
+477 RRQDYVT
-484 NSNDSYWLSNPDAP
+484 NSNDSYWLSNPDEP
-498 LEGYSPIIGPERT
+498 LEGYSPIIGSERT
-511 ARTLRT
+511 SRTLRT

-526 KLAEKE
+526 KLTEEK

-558 LQLCEENGGPVAL
+558 LELCDGNSEPVAIKG
-571 ENTTVKMEITPACAA
+571 EDIDITPACAA
-586 LAGWDRHQGNDSR
+586 LAAWDRHQGNNSR
-599 GAQVWTEFWRTAR
+599 GAQVWTEFWRSAQ

-621 FDVNNPVH
+621 FDVDDPVH
-629 TPTGIA
+629 TPSGIA

-641 AAAVRQ
+641 AAAVRE
-647 ALANAQITLQDAGI
+647 ALANAQVTLETAGI
-661 ALDARWGDVQFAERK
+661 ALDARWGDVQFAERN
-676 GERIAIPGGHGWAGM
+676 GHRIEIPGGQGWAGM
-691 FGMIEADLQKD
+691 FGMIVADLQKD

-709 HGNSFIQVISWDR
+709 HGNSFIQVISWDEH
-722 DGNLDP
+722 GNLDP

-742 DHYDNLTRLYSD
+742 VHYDDLTRLYSD
-754 GRWIRFPFSE
+754 GQWIRFPFSE
-764 AEIQADSELLVLE
+764 ADIQADPELSVLE
-777 LIE
+777 LLE

>member
-1 MSKIIVAL
+1 MRKIIVTLAC
-9 TSAIL
+9 AIL
-14 LSACVSA
+14 LSACASA
-21 PESETPQANFKT
+21 PESNTTSASFKT

-43 HVKAD
+43 HVKAE
-48 DWAGMGYGFAYA
+48 DWAGLGYGFAYA

-66 CVVAHDVMTV
+66 CVIAHDVMTV
-76 NGDLSRFVGP
+76 NGNLSRFLGP

-92 SDIFHRG
+92 SDIFHSG
-99 LLTTDRLLAF
+99 LLTTDRLVAF
-109 SAEQSANEH
+109 SAKQSANEH
-118 EFSRGYTAGYN
+118 DFSRGYAAGYN

-148 VQEITQD
+148 MQAITQD
-155 DLVRLTMGVGIRYGL
+155 DLARLTMGVGIRYGL

-175 SIASATPP
+175 DIANARPP
-183 GEPLAD
+183 GVPLA
-189 LEPGSVSLADNP
+189 ETVAI
-201 LADNPMADNRYDFE
+201 ADNRYDFE
-215 IGIGSNAVALGRDV
+215 MGIGSNAIALGSEV

-264 MGVSLLTTNRV
+264 MGASLLTTNRV

-306 PMEYKYGDVYRP
+306 PMEYKYGDEYRP
-318 IVESGVDIDVVDEDG
+318 IVATSVAVEVLDEDG
-333 NTETRQQSIYLTHYG
+333 NSGTEQQSIYLTHYG
-348 AVVMSQALPWNTEVA
+348 AVVMSKALPWNAEVA
-363 YAIRDVNVNNTR
+363 YAIRDANVSNTR
-375 NMATYDA
+375 NTATYDA
-382 LNVAESIDDIE
+382 LNKAESIDDIE

-409 DRHGTAYYADISVT
+409 DRHGTAFYADISVT
-423 PNVDAELLDR
+423 PNVDAELLER
-433 CRVTVK
+433 CRVSVK
-439 NLPARVV
+439 HLPARVV
-446 VLNGANPGC
+446 VLNGADPEC
-455 EWKNDSRSAVAGALP
+455 EWKTDPRSAVAGALP
-470 AQEMPRI
+470 AEEMPRI
-477 RRNDYVT
+477 RRQDYVT
-484 NSNDSYWLSNPDAP
+484 NSNDSYWLSNPDEP

-526 KLAEKE
+526 KLAEEK

-558 LQLCEENGGPVAL
+558 LELCDGNSEPVAIKD
-571 ENTTVKMEITPACAA
+571 VDIDITPACAA
-586 LAGWDRHQGNDSR
+586 LAAWDRHQDNNSR
-599 GAQVWTEFWRTAR
+599 GAQVWTEFWRSAQ

-621 FDVNNPVH
+621 FDVDNPVH
-629 TPTGIA
+629 TPSGIA
-635 IDNDEV
+635 IDNDAV
-641 AAAVRQ
+641 ATAVRE
-647 ALANAQITLQDAGI
+647 ALANAQVTLETAGI
-661 ALDARWGDVQFAERK
+661 ALDARWGDVQFAERN
-676 GERIAIPGGHGWAGM
+676 GERIEIPGGQGWAGM
-691 FGMIEADLQKD
+691 FGMIVADLQKD

-709 HGNSFIQVISWDR
+709 HGNSFIQVISWDE

-742 DHYDNLTRLYSD
+742 DHYDDLTRLYSD
-754 GRWIRFPFSE
+754 GQWIDFPFSE
-764 AEIQADSELLVLE
+764 ADIRADPELSVLE
-777 LIE
+777 LLE

>member
-1 MSKIIVAL
+1 MRKIIVTLAS
-9 TSAIL
+9 TIL
-14 LSACVSA
+14 LSACVST
-21 PESETPQANFKT
+21 PESDTAKPGFKT

-48 DWAGMGYGFAYA
+48 DWPGLGYGFAYA

-66 CVVAHDVMTV
+66 CVIAYDVMTV
-76 NGDLSRFVGP
+76 NGDLSRFLGP
-86 ENGNLQ
+86 DNGNLQ

-99 LLTTDRLLAF
+99 LLTTDRLVAF
-109 SAEQSANEH
+109 SAKQSANEH
-118 EFSRGYTAGYN
+118 EFSRGYAAGYN

-148 VQEITQD
+148 MQTITQD
-155 DLVRLTMGVGIRYGL
+155 DLARLTMGVGIRYGL

-175 SIASATPP
+175 DIANATPP
-183 GEPLAD
+183 GVPLAVPVAES
-189 LEPGSVSLADNP
+189 EPI
-201 LADNPMADNRYDFE
+201 ADNRYDFE
-215 IGIGSNAVALGRDV
+215 MGIGSNAIALGSEV

-299 LQLNPEN
+299 LQLNSEN
-306 PMEYKYGDVYRP
+306 PMEYKYGDEYRP
-318 IVESGVDIDVVDEDG
+318 ILATSVAVEVLDEDG
-333 NTETRQQSIYLTHYG
+333 NTGTEQQSIYLTHYG
-348 AVVMSQALPWNTEVA
+348 AVVMSKALPWNAEVA
-363 YAIRDVNVNNTR
+363 YAIRDANVSNTR
-375 NMATYDA
+375 NTATYDA
-382 LNVAESIDDIE
+382 LNKAESIDDIE

-409 DRHGTAYYADISVT
+409 DRHGTAFYADISVT

-433 CRVTVK
+433 CRVSVK
-439 NLPARVV
+439 HLPARIV
-446 VLNGANPGC
+446 VLNGADPGC
-455 EWKNDSRSAVAGALP
+455 EWKTDSRSAVTGALP
-470 AQEMPRI
+470 AEEMPRI
-477 RRNDYVT
+477 RRQDYVT
-484 NSNDSYWLSNPDAP
+484 NSNDSYWLSNPNEP

-526 KLAEKE
+526 KLAEE
-532 KLGPQDLQS
+532 RKLGPQDLQS

-558 LQLCEENGGPVAL
+558 LELCDGNSEPVAIKG
-571 ENTTVKMEITPACAA
+571 EDIDITPACAA
-586 LAGWDRHQGNDSR
+586 LAAWDRHQGNNSR
-599 GAQVWTEFWRTAR
+599 GAQVWTEFWRSAQ

-621 FDVNNPVH
+621 FDVDDPVH
-629 TPTGIA
+629 TPSGIA
-635 IDNDEV
+635 IDNDAV
-641 AAAVRQ
+641 AVAVRE
-647 ALANAQITLQDAGI
+647 ALANAQITLETAGI
-661 ALDARWGDVQFAERK
+661 ALDARWGDVQFAERN
-676 GERIAIPGGHGWAGM
+676 GHRIEIPGGQGWAGM
-691 FGMIEADLQKD
+691 FGMIVADLQKD

-709 HGNSFIQVISWDR
+709 HGNSFIQVISWDEH
-722 DGNLDP
+722 GNLDP

-742 DHYDNLTRLYSD
+742 DHYDDLTRLYSD
-754 GRWIRFPFSE
+754 GQWIRFPFSE
-764 AEIQADSELLVLE
+764 ADIQADPELSVLE
-777 LIE
+777 LLE